1 MQKIN
6 KTLSPLTGKG
16 RGLRYAIIRKPLVC
30 WMAESENLEVL
41 SNSGGL
47 SSAELNSDE
56 AEEARHNGAARPKL
70 VPIPILSHALSNIPA
85 GFCCCIACVA
95 VLVGG
100 GKCQIYAFI
109 LFCYIGNAL
118 YGA

>member
-41 SNSGGL
+41 SNS
-47 SSAELNSDE
+47 DE
-56 AEEARHNGAARPKL
+56 AEEARQMGLP
-70 VPIPILSHALSNIPA
+70 ALSWYQSQSYPTP
-85 GFCCCIACVA
+85 
-95 VLVGG
+95 
-100 GKCQIYAFI
+100 
-109 LFCYIGNAL
+109 
-118 YGA
+118 